1 MLWEYWRG
9 DRRVLEVGRA
19 GHVQKL
25 QTSSWLQTFKHLG
38 WVLFAFFLGGEGGG
52 LGLGLIVSGFMRAL
66 NASRFRVSIMK
77 YKFIP
82 FFSLDTS

>member
-1 MLWEYWRG
+1 MLREYWRG

-38 WVLFAFFLGGEGGG
+38 WVLFAFFWGGG
-52 LGLGLIVSGFMRAL
+52 GGGVGTRVDCVGIHEGFEC
-66 NASRFRVSIMK
+66 FEV
-77 YKFIP
+77 
-82 FFSLDTS
+82 